1 MILNTALPVGGGS
14 STGAW
19 RDVSDDFDGDF
30 AVTAYSDGHLVV
42 LTSDG
47 NGPGDVYTEN
57 TALMPLDGQI
67 LFFGNPDDDGAMVY
81 ADTEVDR
88 TYVVIYQGSITIF
101 YPV

>member
-1 MILNTALPVGGGS
+1 MIFNTALPVGGGS

-19 RDVSDDFDGDF
+19 QDVSDDFDGDF

-47 NGPGDVYTEN
+47 NGPGVVFTYA
-57 TALMPLDGQI
+57 TALMPLGGQP
-67 LFFGNPDDDGAMVY
+67 LSFGNPEDDGAVVY
-81 ADTEVDR
+81 AENDLTSVE
-88 TYVVIYQGSITIF
+88 IYQDSITIF